1 MDNLIIVKQLFEEE
15 FTMKYKDYYE
25 VLGVDKGASQEE
37 IKKAYRKLAMKNHP
51 DTNPDNKKAE
61 AKFKDI
67 NEAYEVLGDK
77 EKREKYDNFGS
88 QSQFQG
94 GNDFDPSKYG
104 FGQNT
109 RQGYSDG
116 DGDFS
121 DFFNAFF
128 GGGKDFDVENMF
140 HSSRGGRTGNYGVNG
155 NDAELDIKITVEEG
169 YKGVQKNLSI
179 RIDDESRTLN
189 YKIPKGIKEGEKI
202 RLKEQGHK
210 GQGSG
215 RNGDLYLKFE
225 FMKDQNMV
233 LEGNDIHVNVE
244 LLPWEAALGTQKSI
258 KTVEG
263 TISVKIPKE
272 IQTGRRIRLK
282 NQGYIDKKSNR
293 GDLFVTIKIVN
304 PTVINEEMKE
314 LFIKMSELSGNSE

>member
-1 MDNLIIVKQLFEEE
+1 L
-15 FTMKYKDYYE
+15 KYKDYYE
-25 VLGVDKGASQEE
+25 VLGVDKSTSQEE

-61 AKFKDI
+61 EKFKDI

-77 EKREKYDNFGS
+77 DKREKYDNFGS

-94 GNDFDPSKYG
+94 GNDFDPSRYG
-104 FGQNT
+104 FGQNSS
-109 RQGYSDG
+109 QGYSSG
-116 DGDFS
+116 DGDYS

-128 GGGKDFDVENMF
+128 GGGRDFDVENMF
-140 HSSRGGRTGNYGVNG
+140 NSSGGGRSRNYGVNG
-155 NDAELDIKITVEEG
+155 NDAELDVKITIEEG
-169 YKGVQKNLSI
+169 YKGVKKDISI
-179 RIDDESRTLN
+179 RIDNESKTMN
-189 YKIPKGIKEGEKI
+189 YKIPKGIREGEKI

-225 FMKDQNMV
+225 FIKDHNMV
-233 LEGNDIHVNVE
+233 LEGNDLHVVAE

-258 KTVEG
+258 KTVDG
-263 TISVKIPKE
+263 TISVKVPKE
-272 IQTGRRIRLK
+272 IQAGKRIRLK
-282 NQGYIDKKSNR
+282 NQGYVDKTSNR

-304 PTVINEEMKE
+304 PTIISEEMKE
-314 LFIKMSELSGNSE
+314 IFIKMSEVYGDSKA